1 MAPGYGLGVPR
12 TILLNKPYD
21 VVTRFTLPANAK
33 AEQLCLADV
42 LDVPGVYPVGRLDRD
57 SEGLL
62 LLSSER
68 RIISDLL
75 DPVHAHERIYLAQ
88 VEGVPGQDALAALQ
102 AGVVLDG
109 VVTRPARAELIE
121 GEPPLWPR
129 TPPIRYRAAIP
140 TSWIE
145 LGLIEGRNRQ
155 VRRMTAAVGFPTLRL
170 VRWSILHLTVS
181 GLAPGEWRD
190 LDPDEAQFLREAV
203 GTPSREAPVN
213 ARDRGVERWGR

>member
-1 MAPGYGLGVPR
+1 MAPGYRLGVPR

-33 AEQLCLADV
+33 EGQRCLADV
-42 LDVPGVYPVGRLDRD
+42 IDVPGVYPVGRLDRD

-62 LLSSER
+62 LLSSDR
-68 RIISDLL
+68 QVISDLL
-75 DPVHAHERIYLAQ
+75 DPVHGHERIYLAQ
-88 VEGVPGQDALAALQ
+88 VEGVPDETALATLRG
-102 AGVVLDG
+102 GVVLDG
-109 VVTRPARAELIE
+109 VPTRPARAELID

-129 TPPIRYRAAIP
+129 TPPIRHRVAIP
-140 TSWIE
+140 TSWLE

-170 VRWSILHLTVS
+170 VRWSVLHLTVA

-190 LDPDEAQFLREAV
+190 LDPEESRGLRAALPRQMRAS
-203 GTPSREAPVN
+203 GG
-213 ARDRGVERWGR
+213 RDRGGRQWDR